1 MTYFF
6 AVMASDRPGMQAVR
20 ARVRGAHRDY
30 LRAPGAHRVTV
41 RLGGPLIADDGRTM
55 NGTLLVV
62 EADSAAE
69 VERFVAD
76 DPYTVNGVFAHIEI
90 RHWAWGLGNP
100 DARF

>member
-6 AVMASDRPGMQAVR
+6 AVVANDRPGMQEVR
-20 ARVRGAHRDY
+20 ARVRRAHREY
-30 LRAPGAHRVTV
+30 LRAPGVHRVTV
-41 RLGGPLIADDGRTM
+41 RLGGPLLADDGRTM

-76 DPYTVNGVFAHIEI
+76 DPYTRNGVFDRIEI

>member
-1 MTYFF
+1 VTYFF
-6 AVMASDRPGMQAVR
+6 AVVANDRPGMQAVR
-20 ARVRGAHRDY
+20 ARERRAHREY

-41 RLGGPLIADDGRTM
+41 RLGGPLLADDGRTM

-62 EADSAAE
+62 EADSVADVA
-69 VERFVAD
+69 RFVAD
-76 DPYTVNGVFAHIEI
+76 DPYSLNGVFDRIEI

>member
-6 AVMASDRPGMQAVR
+6 AVVASDRPGTQAVR
-20 ARVRGAHRDY
+20 ARVRRAHRDY

-41 RLGGPLIADDGRTM
+41 RLGGALLADDGRTM

-62 EADSAAE
+62 EADSATD

-76 DPYTVNGVFAHIEI
+76 DPYMVNGVFDRIEI
-90 RHWAWGLGNP
+90 RRWAWGLGNP